1 MRHGVLILF
10 GLAASALGLEGPL
23 NQNVAD
29 AARRALLDPK
39 LVQAVIEVESN
50 YNTRALSNKGAMG
63 LMQVMPATAGEL
75 GIHQPFH
82 ALDNLQ
88 GACQYLRR
96 LINRYSGDL
105 KLALAAYNAGPHNV
119 DRYKGVPPF
128 KETRNY
134 VKRVLRI
141 YDRLKG

>member
-1 MRHGVLILF
+1 MRSTLLIF
-10 GLAASALGLEGPL
+10 IGFCATAFALEAPFT
-23 NQNVAD
+23 QNVAD
-29 AARRALLDPK
+29 AARRAHLDPK
-39 LVQAVIEVESN
+39 LVQAVVEVESN
-50 YNTRALSNKGAMG
+50 YNARAISRKGAMG

-75 GIHQPFH
+75 GIHQPLH

-119 DRYKGVPPF
+119 DRYKGIPPF
-128 KETRNY
+128 KETRKY

>member
-1 MRHGVLILF
+1 MRRTLLILF
-10 GLAASALGLEGPL
+10 SFASTAWASTAPF

-29 AARRALLDPK
+29 AARRAHLDPK
-39 LVQAVIEVESN
+39 LVQAVVEVESN
-50 YNTRALSNKGAMG
+50 YNERAVSRKGAMG

-75 GIHQPFH
+75 GIHQPFN

-119 DRYKGVPPF
+119 DRYKGIPPF
-128 KETRNY
+128 KETRKY
-134 VKRVLRI
+134 VKRVLAI